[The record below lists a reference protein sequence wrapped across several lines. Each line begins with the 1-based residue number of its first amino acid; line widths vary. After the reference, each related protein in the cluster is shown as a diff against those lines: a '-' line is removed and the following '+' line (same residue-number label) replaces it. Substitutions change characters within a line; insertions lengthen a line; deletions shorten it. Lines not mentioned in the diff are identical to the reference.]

1 MAASSQGASPM
12 PTSLAGWS
20 PIGILAAVAIVAGI
34 VLLVVYAM
42 RRGLVDRAIEGD
54 EAAQPIGASS
64 ASPAPVAPARA
75 GRVLGIAGTALLVVG
90 LFLGLATAITGW
102 GNGPAAS
109 GLPGGQPGDCAQ
121 SWNGCVQPTPVS
133 PAP

>member
-1 MAASSQGASPM
+1 M

-54 EAAQPIGASS
+54 EAAQPVGTPGAPT
-64 ASPAPVAPARA
+64 ASPAPVLPARA

-121 SWNGCVQPTPVS
+121 SWNGCVQPTPGS